1 NQGGVEVEQNVQPLV
16 ISLQR
21 LRPWHIFKISL
32 ALVGSVAGDIHTVGQ
47 TQGVQD
53 ALVTLVILNHG
64 LADVERAHHVLI
76 LQLTNTESVHHQ
88 CAFFFVFCSIFLTL
102 TLASVTRPLR
112 MSMETSTK
120 PGRSLALALRLSDWR
135 VDKQNSFVTS
145 GSWVSPEAFLHAS
158 TMRLVALGFP
168 PPEPPA

>member
-1 NQGGVEVEQNVQPLV
+1 MGIYHKTKMSQIYATANVMVIISNLLSFLADKKQSLYYSNHGHHMVQPRRCWGWTECAA
-16 ISLQR
+16 SRYQFAR

-88 CAFFFVFCSIFLTL
+88 CAFFLRFVAF
-102 TLASVTRPLR
+102 
-112 MSMETSTK
+112 
-120 PGRSLALALRLSDWR
+120 
-135 VDKQNSFVTS
+135 
-145 GSWVSPEAFLHAS
+145 SWPWH
-158 TMRLVALGFP
+158 
-168 PPEPPA
+168 